1 MWNIFMK
8 YVLRDIFFYIAS
20 FIYGTGILLIIINS
34 HFLDFINVFFYKM
47 IVGLLITCVVFLLS
61 IKILT
66 VNKKLKIELS
76 YKDILISF
84 LILFFLHFSFISLVI
99 VSLDRSISVLLL
111 SEMADQKNRIFEKKD
126 LERVYVDIYVKEYDP
141 INRRI
146 NEQLSSGNFE
156 EIGSGY
162 RITNRGLELVKV
174 FRFLS
179 EIYPVNKQFLYPSK
193 ILKQ

>member
-126 LERVYVDIYVKEYDP
+126 LEKVYVDIYVKEYDP

-162 RITNRGLELVKV
+162 RITNRGLGLVKV

>member
-66 VNKKLKIELS
+66 VNKKIKIDLS

-126 LERVYVDIYVKEYDP
+126 LEKVYVDIYVKEYDP

>member
-1 MWNIFMK
+1 MK

-66 VNKKLKIELS
+66 VNKKIKIDLS

-126 LERVYVDIYVKEYDP
+126 LEKVYVDIYVKEYDP

>member
-1 MWNIFMK
+1 MCNIFMK

-34 HFLDFINVFFYKM
+34 HFLYFINVFFYKM

-61 IKILT
+61 LKILT
-66 VNKKLKIELS
+66 FNKKLKIELS

-84 LILFFLHFSFISLVI
+84 LILFFFHFSFISLVI

-126 LERVYVDIYVKEYDP
+126 LEKVYVDIYVKEYDP

-193 ILKQ
+193 I

>member
-8 YVLRDIFFYIAS
+8 YVLRAIFFYIAS

>member
-1 MWNIFMK
+1 MK

>member
-1 MWNIFMK
+1 MK

-84 LILFFLHFSFISLVI
+84 LILFFFHFSCYRFI
-99 VSLDRSISVLLL
+99 R
-111 SEMADQKNRIFEKKD
+111 
-126 LERVYVDIYVKEYDP
+126 
-141 INRRI
+141 
-146 NEQLSSGNFE
+146 
-156 EIGSGY
+156 
-162 RITNRGLELVKV
+162 
-174 FRFLS
+174 
-179 EIYPVNKQFLYPSK
+179 
-193 ILKQ
+193 

>member
-1 MWNIFMK
+1 
-8 YVLRDIFFYIAS
+8 
-20 FIYGTGILLIIINS
+20 
-34 HFLDFINVFFYKM
+34 
-47 IVGLLITCVVFLLS
+47 
-61 IKILT
+61 
-66 VNKKLKIELS
+66 
-76 YKDILISF
+76 
-84 LILFFLHFSFISLVI
+84 
-99 VSLDRSISVLLL
+99 
-111 SEMADQKNRIFEKKD
+111 MADQKNRIFEKKD

>member
-1 MWNIFMK
+1 MK

-84 LILFFLHFSFISLVI
+84 LILFFLQLSFISLVI

>member
-162 RITNRGLELVKV
+162 RITNCGLELVKV